1 MNECNGIL
9 YFFTVGEFLSLSMEA
24 VSFLV
29 MEDSLLIKEKDFPQS
44 ESFFFLCVCV
54 CVCVTFKGKTQMNSL
69 ITSLSETRL

>member
-1 MNECNGIL
+1 
-9 YFFTVGEFLSLSMEA
+9 MEA

-44 ESFFFLCVCV
+44 ESFFFVCV